1 LPVSF
6 ISLRLERVDNL
17 GAYRIPPE
25 TGILIPSGF
34 DSYQTGAEISNISG
48 GCHFR
53 QENMISDHKA
63 EPPVNVGTR
72 LTGRPR
78 IFSLAHRLAFS

>member
-34 DSYQTGAEISNISG
+34 NNNGTGGWFSVSTSSKLESS
-48 GCHFR
+48 
-53 QENMISDHKA
+53 
-63 EPPVNVGTR
+63 
-72 LTGRPR
+72 PR
-78 IFSLAHRLAFS
+78 IGGEKCERTGDSQLG

>member
-6 ISLRLERVDNL
+6 ISLRFERVDNL

-34 DSYQTGAEISNISG
+34 NNNYNRAGVTCGKKS
-48 GCHFR
+48 
-53 QENMISDHKA
+53 
-63 EPPVNVGTR
+63 
-72 LTGRPR
+72 L
-78 IFSLAHRLAFS
+78 SLAS

>member
-25 TGILIPSGF
+25 TGILIPSDF
-34 DSYQTGAEISNISG
+34 VSYRAPTFRVMQESYSKPSG
-48 GCHFR
+48 V
-53 QENMISDHKA
+53 SALVD
-63 EPPVNVGTR
+63 
-72 LTGRPR
+72 
-78 IFSLAHRLAFS
+78 

>member
-25 TGILIPSGF
+25 TGILIPSDFVNDGETTGF
-34 DSYQTGAEISNISG
+34 PPLPAYWTCVTVQCDSIDTTTPFGVIL
-48 GCHFR
+48 
-53 QENMISDHKA
+53 
-63 EPPVNVGTR
+63 VGKI
-72 LTGRPR
+72 P
-78 IFSLAHRLAFS
+78 A

>member
-6 ISLRLERVDNL
+6 ISLRFERVDNL

-34 DSYQTGAEISNISG
+34 
-48 GCHFR
+48 
-53 QENMISDHKA
+53 
-63 EPPVNVGTR
+63 VNNRFG
-72 LTGRPR
+72 
-78 IFSLAHRLAFS
+78 

>member
-25 TGILIPSGF
+25 TGILIPSDF
-34 DSYQTGAEISNISG
+34 DSYVAPMLSVYCDINDLLD
-48 GCHFR
+48 R
-53 QENMISDHKA
+53 
-63 EPPVNVGTR
+63 VNGLLLQLR
-72 LTGRPR
+72 RPTD
-78 IFSLAHRLAFS
+78 SPAHYVEM